1 MKFLLLL
8 SVFVIAT
15 CGLIYELIAGALASY
30 LLGDSITQFSTIIGT
45 YLFAMGVGSYLS
57 KYIDRKLF
65 EVFIVVELLIGL
77 VGGYSATILFL
88 GFEYLAYFRVA
99 LYGIVFL
106 TGLFVGLEIP
116 LLMRILE
123 KNYSFKDLVS
133 NIFTFDYIGAL
144 IASLLFPLFLVP
156 YLGLIRSAL
165 LFGIL
170 NVFVGVLAI
179 YVFREHLKNRRAL
192 TQTAILALLFLGAG
206 FYHSKRISN
215 FVDQAH
221 YDQSIIYSKD
231 TPYQKIVL
239 THYKQNL
246 RLFLNGNLQFSSDD
260 EYRYHESIVHV
271 GLSRLTEPKSILILG
286 GGDGLAAREVLKYA
300 SIESITLVDLDPS
313 MTELFQKNPILTQLN
328 QNSLNSPR
336 IKIVNADAFLWMREN
351 RKKFDF
357 IIVDFPD
364 PSNFSVGKL
373 YSTRFYQTLMEALA
387 NNGLL
392 VVQSTSPYVAKK
404 SFWCIAHT
412 LNAVGFYTFPYQV
425 HVPTFGS
432 WGFVL
437 ASKQPVLDSKV
448 QLPSDDLKFITT
460 QLLPTLFVFPKD
472 LSEVPTEINRL
483 QNQVLVRYFE
493 REWS

>member
-15 CGLIYELIAGALASY
+15 CGLIYELIAGAIASY

-45 YLFAMGVGSYLS
+45 YLFAMGIGSYLS
-57 KYIDRKLF
+57 KFIDKKLF
-65 EVFIVVELLIGL
+65 ETFIMVELLIGL
-77 VGGYSATILFL
+77 VGGCSAAVLFL
-88 GFEYLAYFRVA
+88 GFEYLAYFRVV
-99 LYGIVFL
+99 LYGTVSL

-123 KNYSFKDLVS
+123 KHYSFKDLVS

-156 YLGLIRSAL
+156 HLGLIRSAF
-165 LFGIL
+165 LFGLL
-170 NVFVGVLAI
+170 NISVGILAI
-179 YVFREHLKNRRAL
+179 YVFREHLKNRRFLA
-192 TQTAILALLFLGAG
+192 QASILALVLLSAG
-206 FYHSKRISN
+206 FYHSNNIAN
-215 FVDQAH
+215 FVDHIQ
-221 YDQSIIYSKD
+221 YDQSVIYSKN

-239 THYKQNL
+239 THSKQNL

-271 GLSRLTEPKSILILG
+271 GLSRLDRPQSVLILG
-286 GGDGLAAREVLKYA
+286 GGDGLAAREVLKYP
-300 SIESITLVDLDPS
+300 SIQSITLVDLDPAI
-313 MTELFQKNPILTQLN
+313 TQLFQTNPILTKLN
-328 QNSLNSPR
+328 QNALNSPK
-336 IKIVNADAFLWMREN
+336 IKIVNSDAFLWMREN
-351 RKKFDF
+351 QKTFDF
-357 IIVDFPD
+357 IIIDFPD

-373 YSTRFYQTLMEALA
+373 YTTRFYKTVIKALSD
-387 NNGLL
+387 NGLV

-404 SFWCIAHT
+404 SFWCISHT
-412 LNAVGFYTFPYQV
+412 LEESGFYTFPYQV

-437 ASKQPVLDSKV
+437 ASKHPVLNQKA
-448 QLPSDDLKFITT
+448 QLPNDDLKFITA

-483 QNQVLVRYFE
+483 QNQMLVRYFE
-493 REWS
+493 NEWS